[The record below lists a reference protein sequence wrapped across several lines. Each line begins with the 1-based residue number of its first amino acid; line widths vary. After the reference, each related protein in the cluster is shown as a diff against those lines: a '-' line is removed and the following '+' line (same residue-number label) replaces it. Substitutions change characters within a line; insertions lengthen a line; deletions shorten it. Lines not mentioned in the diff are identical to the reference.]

1 MVILVQVDTS
11 EFILSA
17 SNIRCGWD
25 DVQSIV
31 KKLLVLA
38 QIVAPGSLNIKQVF
52 LI

>member
-1 MVILVQVDTS
+1 MVILVQVGPS

-31 KKLLVLA
+31 KNLLVLA
-38 QIVAPGSLNIKQVF
+38 QIVAPGSLKMKRVF